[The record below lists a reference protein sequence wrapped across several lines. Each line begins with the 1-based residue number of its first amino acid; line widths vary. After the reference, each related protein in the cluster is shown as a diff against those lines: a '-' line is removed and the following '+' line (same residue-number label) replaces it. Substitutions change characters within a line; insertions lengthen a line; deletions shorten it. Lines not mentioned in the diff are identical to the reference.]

1 MERASGESLMGLFSP
16 PTHTHTLLRG
26 LCAPLTQLHPSSPS
40 FTQAASGP
48 NIPAIR
54 TSQNVRQGG
63 TSPLHLHVTPPR
75 AFASPRED
83 SLQSLALTLCSNLCF
98 LIEGNEKGKKK
109 KFPEQYISQ
118 RCYEILGLISSSG
131 GGKKKP
137 LKTVFVVLFVL
148 LCL

>member
-83 SLQSLALTLCSNLCF
+83 SLQAFLMSPGTLTYHVSNHIHTFSLSPHLLSMAVHAVGRGHVLDKNGEIQLSAHKEANRHAF
-98 LIEGNEKGKKK
+98 L
-109 KFPEQYISQ
+109 
-118 RCYEILGLISSSG
+118 
-131 GGKKKP
+131 P
-137 LKTVFVVLFVL
+137 LRP
-148 LCL
+148 

>member
-1 MERASGESLMGLFSP
+1 VWKANLSRRREDTLNRLYNTQHTY
-16 PTHTHTLLRG
+16 THTHTTTTTTTTTTTIKFIKT
-26 LCAPLTQLHPSSPS
+26 AW
-40 FTQAASGP
+40 
-48 NIPAIR
+48 
-54 TSQNVRQGG
+54 
-63 TSPLHLHVTPPR
+63 
-75 AFASPRED
+75 PRED